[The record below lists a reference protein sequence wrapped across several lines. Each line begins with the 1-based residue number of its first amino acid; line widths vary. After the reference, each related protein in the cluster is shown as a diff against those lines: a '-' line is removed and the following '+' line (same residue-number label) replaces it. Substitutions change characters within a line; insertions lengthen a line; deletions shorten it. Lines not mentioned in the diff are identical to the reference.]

1 MTHLGEFRT
10 QLCFNSL
17 LISLHFR
24 WRGENVATSEV
35 EAVIS
40 NVVGL
45 KDCTVYG
52 VEVPHTEGKAGMAAI
67 VDPDNQLDVEHLS
80 AGIKGALPAY
90 ARPLFI
96 RVLPSVPMTSTF
108 KVIKRDFVKEGF
120 DLHTIKDPLYFL
132 NHDGVYRKFTEKDY
146 DDVMNGKARL

>member
-1 MTHLGEFRT
+1 
-10 QLCFNSL
+10 
-17 LISLHFR
+17 
-24 WRGENVATSEV
+24 
-35 EAVIS
+35 
-40 NVVGL
+40 
-45 KDCTVYG
+45 
-52 VEVPHTEGKAGMAAI
+52 MAAI

-96 RVLPSVPMTSTF
+96 RVLKSVPMTSTF

-120 DLHTIKDPLYFL
+120 DLHIIKDPLYFL

-146 DDVMNGKARL
+146 DDVMNGKARLWMNCFLDVFCKSIFLCVTAVLLQWWA